1 MKLLLI
7 QPPIQDYY
15 QTKIRLQPIGLACLK
30 AVINKFLPTVAV
42 KIRDYHQGWSRKT
55 VSLPAELAYLQDYY
69 PWADKSPF
77 ALFHHFYHF
86 GAEFRRI
93 SEEVAGERPDLVGIS
108 SLFSPY
114 YREVLKT
121 AHAIKERLDIPILI
135 GGAHVSA
142 APESMLKDPA
152 VDFVIRGEGERPV
165 VELLKA
171 MQAGTGLAEVP
182 NLGFKQSGRMVWNP
196 REENYDLNELPWP
209 DFSDLPMNT
218 YLFDKKPLCFV
229 MTSRGCPYDCTFCS
243 IHQVFGRKYR
253 RRPLNDVIEEIK
265 FRYDHG
271 YRVFDFED
279 DNLSFDLTGFKN
291 LCRRLIDLF
300 PRKDVTFH
308 AMNGICYHN
317 LDDECLGLMRQAGF
331 TDLNLSLVSADGRVN
346 RENKRPHSLAR
357 YRSIVDTAFRNGFK
371 TVSYQ
376 ILGLPNE
383 SVASMVKTLCMNA
396 QLPVLIG
403 VSPFYLTPGVS
414 LSENCAAYLDND
426 LIHARLTALGKPVA
440 AIEREDIYTLFIAA
454 RIINFLKS
462 FSIGAE
468 SISLKVLIGQVEKV
482 TGRKGI
488 GIELL
493 KLLLMQK
500 ILYARTSSGLKPLHK
515 FRSDLFFDLWG
526 KLKFI
531 RTQQGK
537 IIRIP

>member
-1 MKLLLI
+1 MKIVLL
-7 QPPIQDYY
+7 QPPIQDFY

-42 KIRDYHQGWSRKT
+42 KIRDYHQGWGRKT
-55 VSLPAELAYLQDYY
+55 IALPGELTYLQDYY

-86 GAEFRRI
+86 GADFRRI
-93 SEEVAGERPDLVGIS
+93 SEEIASEQPDLVGIS

-121 AHAIKERLDIPILI
+121 AHAIKDRLNIPIVI

-142 APESMLKDPA
+142 DPESMLKDPA
-152 VDFVIRGEGERPV
+152 VDFVIRGEGERPIV
-165 VELLKA
+165 QLIKA
-171 MQAGTGLAEVP
+171 MQAGTGFADVP
-182 NLGFKQSGRMVWNP
+182 NLGFKQDDRMVWNP
-196 REENYDLNELPWP
+196 VGKNYDLEELPWP
-209 DFSDLPMNT
+209 DLSDLPRHT
-218 YLFDKKPLCFV
+218 YLYHKKPLCFV

-243 IHQVFGRKYR
+243 IHQVFDKKYR
-253 RRPLNDVIEEIK
+253 RRSLNDVVQEIK
-265 FRYDHG
+265 YRYDHG

-279 DNLSFDLTGFKN
+279 DNLSFDLDGFKN
-291 LCRRLIDLF
+291 ICRRLIDLF

-308 AMNGICYHN
+308 AMNGICYYN

-331 TDLNLSLVSADGRVN
+331 TDLNLSLVSADGKVN

-357 YRSIVDTAFRNGFK
+357 YRSVVETGFRKGFK
-371 TVSYQ
+371 IVSYQ

-383 SVASMVKTLCMNA
+383 SVASMVRAMCLNA

-403 VSPFYLTPGVS
+403 ASPFYLTPGVA
-414 LSENCAAYLDND
+414 LTKNYADYQDKD
-426 LIHARLTALGKPVA
+426 LINARLTALGKPVA

-462 FSIGAE
+462 FAIGTDR
-468 SISLKVLIGQVEKV
+468 ISLKVLIGQVEKF
-482 TGRKGI
+482 TDRQNI
-488 GIELL
+488 GIDLL
-493 KLLLMQK
+493 KVLLMQK
-500 ILYARTSSGLKPLHK
+500 LLYARTSSGLKPLNK
-515 FRSDLFFDLWG
+515 FRSDLFFDLWNR
-526 KLKFI
+526 LKFI